1 MATQFGTAAS
11 IAAKF
16 RALIADDQ
24 RSSREAITRLLQED
38 ESIEIVDRCVNGR
51 EALEAIDRYSPDMM
65 FLDVHLP
72 ELAGFQVLESSGGK
86 VPAVVFLSALDRYAA
101 QAFEADAADYI
112 LKPFQ
117 DERLLQAVARAKLRV
132 QMERGKMF
140 TNNEAISAAGPSV
153 ELPAPGPETQYAERL
168 AVRSAGRIFFQKVLQ
183 VDCFTAAANYVQV
196 HTGTQVHRIRCTM
209 NHLEARLDP
218 RRFARI
224 HRCTVINLDR
234 LKDIRPLPHG
244 DYIVTLIDG
253 KEFTLS
259 RNYRPKFRKL
269 LSSLS

>member
-1 MATQFGTAAS
+1 MATEFNTAAY
-11 IAAKF
+11 IATKF

-38 ESIEIVDRCVNGR
+38 DSIEIVEKCVNGR
-51 EALEAIDRYSPDMM
+51 EALEAIDRHSPDMV

-72 ELAGFQVLESSGGK
+72 ELAGFQVVQSSGGK

-132 QMERGKMF
+132 QMERGKMLT
-140 TNNEAISAAGPSV
+140 TNEPISPGAAP
-153 ELPAPGPETQYAERL
+153 EQIPAQETQYAERL
-168 AVRSAGRIFFQKVLQ
+168 AVRSAGRIFFQKVQQ
-183 VDCFTAAANYVQV
+183 VDCFTAAANYIQV
-196 HTGTQVHRIRCTM
+196 HTGAQIHRIRCTM

-244 DYIVTLIDG
+244 DYIVTLLDG

>member
-1 MATQFGTAAS
+1 MATDFSTAAYF
-11 IAAKF
+11 AAKF

-38 ESIEIVDRCVNGR
+38 DSIEIVEKCVNGR
-51 EALEAIDRYSPDMM
+51 EALEAIDRYSPDMV

-72 ELAGFQVLESSGGK
+72 ELAGFQVMESRAGK
-86 VPAVVFLSALDRYAA
+86 VPAVIFLSALDRYAA

-132 QMERGKMF
+132 QMQRGKMF
-140 TNNEAISAAGPSV
+140 TTQEPIPVAGPV
-153 ELPAPGPETQYAERL
+153 PETPGPENQYAERL
-168 AVRSAGRIFFQKVLQ
+168 AVRSAGRILFQKVQQ
-183 VDCFTAAANYVQV
+183 VDCFTASANYVQV

-244 DYIVTLIDG
+244 DYIVTLLDG

-259 RNYRPKFRKL
+259 RNYRPKFRRL

>member
-1 MATQFGTAAS
+1 MATEFSTTAY

-38 ESIEIVDRCVNGR
+38 DSIEIVEKCVNGR
-51 EALEAIDRYSPDMM
+51 EALEAIDRHSPDMV

-72 ELAGFQVLESSGGK
+72 ELAGFQVVQSSGSK

-117 DERLLQAVARAKLRV
+117 DERLLQAVARAKQRV
-132 QMERGKMF
+132 QMERGKML
-140 TNNEAISAAGPSV
+140 TAHQPIPATD
-153 ELPAPGPETQYAERL
+153 PAPEPTSGQETPYAERL
-168 AVRSAGRIFFQKVLQ
+168 AVRSAGRILFQKVQQ
-183 VDCFTAAANYVQV
+183 VDCFTAAANYIQV
-196 HTGTQVHRIRCTM
+196 HTGAQIHRIRCTM

>member
-1 MATQFGTAAS
+1 MATEFSTAAY

-38 ESIEIVDRCVNGR
+38 DSIEIVDKCVNGR
-51 EALEAIDRYSPDMM
+51 EALEAIDRYSPDMV

-140 TNNEAISAAGPSV
+140 TTQEPLSATVPV
-153 ELPAPGPETQYAERL
+153 PEVTPAQENQYAERL
-168 AVRSAGRIFFQKVLQ
+168 AVRSAGRILFQRVHD

-196 HTGTQVHRIRCTM
+196 HTGPQIHRIRCTM

-244 DYIVTLIDG
+244 DYIVTLLDG

-259 RNYRPKFRKL
+259 RNYRPKFRRL